1 MTFFDRL
8 TPDRLIGRFFAYTLV
23 LLAFIHICGFFV
35 AADSAVVDIL
45 FVEMALCFNMLL
57 HFNKAFSLLL
67 SELTAICAVFI
78 VTHND
83 HADTEEYH
91 GENDENDHRDPQH
104 ALRYLPD
111 RRSV

>member
-1 MTFFDRL
+1 M
-8 TPDRLIGRFFAYTLV
+8 IGRFFAYTLV

-83 HADTEEYH
+83 HADAEEYYA
-91 GENDENDHRDPQH
+91 EDNEDYSSDPQH
-104 ALRYLPD
+104 ALRHLTD
-111 RRSV
+111 HRSV